1 LFWRSRGLFQEANL
15 IGWVRHGDAEHP
27 TKAAIVLS
35 NKEGGSIRMFIG
47 EDYAGKIFID
57 QTEGEENHVTIQND
71 GFGEFSTPSAGLSVW
86 ISEEDV

>member
-1 LFWRSRGLFQEANL
+1 
-15 IGWVRHGDAEHP
+15 
-27 TKAAIVLS
+27 
-35 NKEGGSIRMFIG
+35 MFIG